1 MTTYTM
7 SEIIRIPNIETYT
20 QEIVN
25 GELILTPKPPKQTYI
40 TENEL
45 MDTNLSKSVIL
56 KCIVNNGEDNISNK
70 SKYLSILVDI
80 WKSMPTQKIL
90 QTTIFNM
97 KLTDELGL
105 NGYKWCK
112 SIHMSIQ
119 QKNATHTM
127 REILNMLKVNN
138 YSIKISIKL
147 ESGKIIYFM
156 N

>member
-1 MTTYTM
+1 MT
-7 SEIIRIPNIETYT
+7 EIIRIPNIETYT

-25 GELILTPKPPKQTYI
+25 GELILTPKQTYI

-45 MDTNLSKSVIL
+45 METNLLSKSDIL
-56 KCIVNNGEDNISNK
+56 KCVVNNGEDIISNK

-90 QTTIFNM
+90 QTTTFNM

-119 QKNATHTM
+119 HKNAQHTM
-127 REILNMLKVNN
+127 KEILHMLKVNN
-138 YSIKISIKL
+138 YSVKISIKL

>member
-1 MTTYTM
+1 MT
-7 SEIIRIPNIETYT
+7 EIIRIPNIETYT
-20 QEIVN
+20 QKIVN
-25 GELILTPKPPKQTYI
+25 GELILTPKQTYI

-45 MDTNLSKSVIL
+45 METNLLSKSDIL
-56 KCIVNNGEDNISNK
+56 KCVVNNGEDIISNK

-90 QTTIFNM
+90 QTTTFNM

-119 QKNATHTM
+119 HKNAQHTM
-127 REILNMLKVNN
+127 KEILHMLKVNN
-138 YSIKISIKL
+138 YSVKISIKL